1 MVHVGLGT
9 VNLRGKGFETYYDDG
24 QNVRKGDLLLGFDRD
39 LALENGYQ
47 DTVIVFYT
55 QPRKIVKTSEVET
68 GKTVKH
74 GEEVVSV
81 EFREALKN
89 SEKTMRLQAE

>member
-1 MVHVGLGT
+1 M
-9 VNLRGKGFETYYDDG
+9 
-24 QNVRKGDLLLGFDRD
+24 RKGDLLLEFDRD

-68 GKTVKH
+68 GRS
-74 GEEVVSV
+74 EEHT
-81 EFREALKN
+81 
-89 SEKTMRLQAE
+89 SELQSQR